1 METSDLITVIL
12 VIVHSIGLFLFIVNS
27 LYLLC
32 IGETLRTSLLCKS
45 EKDFED
51 TDEKKCCKVSSSKAC
66 SLVLLYHL
74 VLIAAELIVAIVSF
88 TDAVFWN
95 EDDIY
100 FDVVF
105 SDKPIDVGT
114 VLFFA
119 AVVDYIVLMLYMI
132 PFVLL
137 PLAKRPKRI
146 NNIGKLVTYNMFSFY
161 NFLVF
166 WGLIFIII
174 HCRKSDLCVELPAA
188 IQIFGRQYGDRSYR
202 RKYDNTSYL
211 AVILLVIV
219 YVIML
224 VEAGVLK
231 QYINVSPFGNR
242 SPPID
247 EVSKDEAV
255 EIMKNKTKEAPYI
268 AWTIRCPGENQCCDS
283 GM

>member
-12 VIVHSIGLFLFIVNS
+12 VIAHSIGLFLFIVNS

-32 IGETLRTSLLCKS
+32 IGETLRTAFLCKS

-51 TDEKKCCKVSSSKAC
+51 SDEKRCCKVSSSKAC
-66 SLVLLYHL
+66 SFVLFYHL

-88 TDAVFWN
+88 TDATFLN

-105 SDKPIDVGT
+105 SDKTIDVGT

-119 AVVDYIVLMLYMI
+119 AVVNYIVLMLYMI
-132 PFVLL
+132 PFVLI
-137 PLAKRPKRI
+137 PLARKAKRI

-166 WGLIFIII
+166 WWLIYIII
-174 HCRKSDLCVELPAA
+174 QCRKSNTCVELPAA
-188 IQIFGRQYGDRSYR
+188 FQITSRQCED
-202 RKYDNTSYL
+202 TSYL
-211 AVILLVIV
+211 AAILMVIV

-231 QYINVSPFGNR
+231 RYIIVFPFGNR

-255 EIMKNKTKEAPYI
+255 EIMKNKKKEAPYI
-268 AWTIRCPGENQCCDS
+268 AWTIKCPGGNQCCDNS
-283 GM
+283 M

>member
-12 VIVHSIGLFLFIVNS
+12 IIIHSIGLFLFIVNS

-32 IGETLRTSLLCKS
+32 IGETLRTALLCKS

-51 TDEKKCCKVSSSKAC
+51 SDEKRCCKVSSSKAC
-66 SLVLLYHL
+66 SLVLFYHL

-88 TDAVFWN
+88 TDVTFLN

-105 SDKPIDVGT
+105 SDKPVDVGT
-114 VLFFA
+114 VLFFTA
-119 AVVDYIVLMLYMI
+119 AVNYIVLMLYMI
-132 PFVLL
+132 PFVLI
-137 PLAKRPKRI
+137 PLARKAKRI
-146 NNIGKLVTYNMFSFY
+146 NNTGKLVTYNMFSFY

-166 WGLIFIII
+166 WGLIYIII
-174 HCRKSDLCVELPAA
+174 QCRKSDLCVELPAA
-188 IQIFGRQYGDRSYR
+188 FQIIGHQYD
-202 RKYDNTSYL
+202 DTSYI
-211 AVILLVIV
+211 AAILMVIV

-231 QYINVSPFGNR
+231 RYIIVSPFGNR

-247 EVSKDEAV
+247 EASKEEAV

-268 AWTIRCPGENQCCDS
+268 VWTIRCPGENQCCDNS
-283 GM
+283 M